1 VAGLVTKNSIVVPE
15 KMLEGAGIEVIIDRA
30 TDIDSTRKTV
40 SLQSGK
46 TLSYDKLILA
56 NGAEPILPPL
66 EGKDLE
72 GVFTLRS
79 TPDAEAMIRFMEDHE
94 VKNLA
99 VVGAGFIGLEVGTL
113 LKTTHPDLN
122 VTIVEMLQR
131 PVAAMLDDD
140 MAAPV
145 TTYLEKQGMTL
156 RLGIGV
162 TKIVGEQGLVTG
174 IALDTGEI
182 VKADMVLVS
191 VGARTNLDLARQAGL
206 ELGTYGIKINEFME
220 TSNPDILAAGDNVE
234 NTCLVTGRK
243 MPGQLR
249 GTAVSQGRLAAKRL
263 AGAAIPFPGVLYAS
277 CVKLF
282 DLCAASVGLSEEAAA
297 KLDIKTAAFTVDS
310 RSKHGMIK
318 GMTTWTLKVIFDSLT
333 RKIIGSQIISMS
345 EAPAKE
351 IDTMNMAIR
360 MGAVPEDLITINC
373 AGHPDLSS
381 EPSLEPISIIG
392 IQASGTI

>member
-1 VAGLVTKNSIVVPE
+1 
-15 KMLEGAGIEVIIDRA
+15 
-30 TDIDSTRKTV
+30 
-40 SLQSGK
+40 
-46 TLSYDKLILA
+46 
-56 NGAEPILPPL
+56 
-66 EGKDLE
+66 
-72 GVFTLRS
+72 
-79 TPDAEAMIRFMEDHE
+79 
-94 VKNLA
+94 
-99 VVGAGFIGLEVGTL
+99 
-113 LKTTHPDLN
+113 
-122 VTIVEMLQR
+122 
-131 PVAAMLDDD
+131 MLDDD

-263 AGAAIPFPGVLYAS
+263 AGAAIPFPGGLYAS

-318 GMTTWTLKVIFDSLT
+318 GMTPWTLKVIFDSLT